1 MPRLGVPLG
10 VPIVPSPRVLRT
22 QVLRTQV
29 LRTSFAPNLI
39 LREPSLRKNLYDE
52 PIPLP
57 RATRSRQKTIDLTVL
72 SRVSIDPSLT
82 PKKGRKEGVSMAT
95 ELAEGAKADHVVAY
109 LPKEATEP
117 QREALLA
124 WLKATVPGLDS
135 QKFASRTVSLKFS
148 QNETACDFS
157 AGDFVSV
164 KSASMESCAMGGC
177 GESLWYTPRAKT
189 SIFTVAV
196 DRASQI
202 SEPLLQLKWQDGG
215 KRNIFLARFGDKV
228 PTPNLYV
235 STAELCAPGQRL
247 F

>member
-1 MPRLGVPLG
+1 MRAFVTFSLLLLAALPAVSAEVPRGRMLELHSCELYAGGCVVSSEATLGGRYMLQAWNFTG
-10 VPIVPSPRVLRT
+10 GEFANADLRG
-22 QVLRTQV
+22 
-29 LRTSFAPNLI
+29 
-39 LREPSLRKNLYDE
+39 
-52 PIPLP
+52 
-57 RATRSRQKTIDLTVL
+57 L
-72 SRVSIDPSLT
+72 SVALVQSS
-82 PKKGRKEGVSMAT
+82 GEN
-95 ELAEGAKADHVVAY
+95 LAEGANADHAVAY
-109 LPKEATEP
+109 LPKEATEA
-117 QREALLA
+117 QRQALLG
-124 WLKATVPGLDS
+124 WLKTTIPGLEN
-135 QKFASRTVSLKFS
+135 QKLSSRNVPLKFT

-202 SEPLLQLKWQDGG
+202 SEPLLQLKWQDSG
-215 KRNIFLARFGDKV
+215 KPNIFLARFGDRV
-228 PTPNLYV
+228 PTPNMYV

>member
-1 MPRLGVPLG
+1 MRAFVTFSILMLAALSAVSADVPRGRMLELHSCELYAGGCVVSSEDTLGGRYMLQAWNFTGGEVANAD
-10 VPIVPSPRVLRT
+10 LRG
-22 QVLRTQV
+22 
-29 LRTSFAPNLI
+29 
-39 LREPSLRKNLYDE
+39 
-52 PIPLP
+52 
-57 RATRSRQKTIDLTVL
+57 L
-72 SRVSIDPSLT
+72 SVALVQAS
-82 PKKGRKEGVSMAT
+82 GEN
-95 ELAEGAKADHVVAY
+95 LAEGAKADHVVAY

-215 KRNIFLARFGDKV
+215 KRNIFLARFGDRV
-228 PTPNLYV
+228 PTPNMYV